1 MFSFMFLLSC
11 NIHGGFTGGALKSC
25 YFSHVKKVEGQAAFR
40 LVISFV
46 SERQTQRVTAD
57 KMVAYQ
63 IKLAEKTA
71 EKVRYG
77 FWTTISNNWEQK
89 LDGPEPKPRQP

>member
-1 MFSFMFLLSC
+1 MYFLDDKFMLYYMRLKKRRKK
-11 NIHGGFTGGALKSC
+11 HGGFTGGALKSC

-77 FWTTISNNWEQK
+77 F
-89 LDGPEPKPRQP
+89 